1 MHPEVQS
8 DDPNAICL
16 KCGTMKLVPRKVV
29 AHSREGMK
37 VKRPVKDFFPII
49 VIFSVIILF
58 TTLMTIFVRP
68 ELEFAM
74 RMMMGSFFL
83 IFGLFKVFNLRAFAD
98 AYQTY
103 DIVAK
108 RSRAYAFVYPFIE
121 LLFAVAYLANFGGV
135 VRDSIVLVVMMVST
149 IGVIQKLRLREE
161 VPCACLG
168 MVFRLPMT
176 WVTLG
181 EDLLMVVEAIIM
193 IGLFLIY

>member
-16 KCGTMKLVPRKVV
+16 KCGTMRLVPREVIV
-29 AHSREGMK
+29 HSGKGVE
-37 VKRPVKDFFPII
+37 VKRPIKDFFPII

-58 TTLMTIFVRP
+58 TTLMTIFIRP